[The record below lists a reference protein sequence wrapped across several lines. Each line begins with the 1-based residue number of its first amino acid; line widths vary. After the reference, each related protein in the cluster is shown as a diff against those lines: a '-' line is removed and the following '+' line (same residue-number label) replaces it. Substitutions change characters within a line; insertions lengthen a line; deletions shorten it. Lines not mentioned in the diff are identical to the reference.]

1 VRAAHWLSHIEYDPK
16 SLVRSPWLR
25 ELSQQ
30 NTYIRYDQRGW
41 GPSDLSAPNMS
52 FESWISDLEAVVD
65 AQRLERFAL
74 LGMSQGGAIAIAFA
88 TRHPERVSQLVF
100 FGAYG
105 LGMLRRKGSPSSGM
119 KRGPAR
125 AGPIRAAD
133 ARVGAALSLVLLGE
147 TFTSAQAAGA
157 ALVLAGI
164 MNVEH
169 RANGQSSSDNPGESN
184 RRAS

>member
-119 KRGPAR
+119 KRGRHEQVQYVQPMPESVRHSPSCCSAR
-125 AGPIRAAD
+125 R
-133 ARVGAALSLVLLGE
+133 S
-147 TFTSAQAAGA
+147 
-157 ALVLAGI
+157 
-164 MNVEH
+164 H
-169 RANGQSSSDNPGESN
+169 RRKPPVQ
-184 RRAS
+184 R